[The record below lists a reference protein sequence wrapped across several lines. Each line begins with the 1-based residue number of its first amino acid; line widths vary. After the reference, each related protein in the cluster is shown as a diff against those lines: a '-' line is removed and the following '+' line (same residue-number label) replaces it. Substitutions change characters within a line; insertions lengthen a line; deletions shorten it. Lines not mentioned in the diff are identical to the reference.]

1 VRTAVVTGGSRGIGF
16 SVSRQLVQAGVNVV
30 ITGRDI
36 ASLEAA
42 RREIGAAGQVRVLSF
57 DAADPDAVERA
68 LHPLD
73 VDILVANVGTGFSAS
88 VHDTTLEEWN
98 RVLSTNVTSAFLSV
112 SAVLDGMLERGWGRI
127 VTVGSMASHVPLR
140 YAAAYV
146 ASKHALLGLT
156 RALAEDTRGR
166 GVTVNMVAP
175 AFVRTDMTERNIS
188 TITSKSGL
196 TADAAEAKLAE
207 LSSLKRLLEP
217 DEVAAE
223 VLRLALDDSGET
235 TGESVPM
242 GFVVP
247 SV

>member
-88 VHDTTLEEWN
+88 VRDTTLQQWN

-112 SAVLDGMLERGWGRI
+112 GAVLDGMLERGWGRI
-127 VTVGSMASHVPLR
+127 VTIGSMASHVPLR

-235 TGESVPM
+235 TGQSVPM

>member
-1 VRTAVVTGGSRGIGF
+1 
-16 SVSRQLVQAGVNVV
+16 
-30 ITGRDI
+30 
-36 ASLEAA
+36 
-42 RREIGAAGQVRVLSF
+42 
-57 DAADPDAVERA
+57 
-68 LHPLD
+68 
-73 VDILVANVGTGFSAS
+73 
-88 VHDTTLEEWN
+88 
-98 RVLSTNVTSAFLSV
+98 
-112 SAVLDGMLERGWGRI
+112 
-127 VTVGSMASHVPLR
+127 
-140 YAAAYV
+140 
-146 ASKHALLGLT
+146 
-156 RALAEDTRGR
+156 
-166 GVTVNMVAP
+166 VNMVAP